1 MIMVV
6 CGTQKFPLNRM
17 LEELDRLIEQGRLT
31 QEVFAQI
38 GHSTYEPKRYCWTRF
53 MTGAE
58 FEEKI
63 GACDLLLTHSGVGT
77 ILSGKKLDKP
87 VLVYPRSTQYG
98 EHVDDH
104 QWQIARE
111 FGKRELVLVC
121 EDRDVLAE
129 RIAQCPSFRFH
140 SISMGKNVQVDVIRD
155 YLRQSQPTFKRGNVY
170 GQTR

>member
-6 CGTQKFPLNRM
+6 CGTQKFPLNRL
-17 LEELDRLIEQGRLT
+17 LEELDRLIEKGILT

-38 GHSTYEPKRYCWTRF
+38 GHSTYEPKHYRWTRF

-63 GACDLLLTHSGVGT
+63 GACELLLTHSGVGT
-77 ILSGKKLDKP
+77 ILSGKKLGKP
-87 VLVYPRSTQYG
+87 VLVYPRSAQYG

-121 EDRDVLAE
+121 ENRDVLAE
-129 RIAQCPSFRFH
+129 RIAQCASFRFH
-140 SISMGKNVQVDVIRD
+140 PMTMGENVQVDVIRD
-155 YLRQSQPTFKRGNVY
+155 YLRQSQPTLKRGKIY